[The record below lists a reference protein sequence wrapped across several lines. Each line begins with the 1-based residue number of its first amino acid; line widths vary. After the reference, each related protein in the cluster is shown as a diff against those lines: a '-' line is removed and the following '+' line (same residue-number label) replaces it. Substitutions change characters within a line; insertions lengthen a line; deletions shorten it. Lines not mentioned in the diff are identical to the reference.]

1 MQPHD
6 NHIAPILP
14 PESVPQHVAII
25 MDGNGRWAKG
35 QGHQR
40 LFGHQHGVD
49 AVREVVRTA
58 AEVGVTYLTVYAFS
72 TENWGRP
79 SDEVDGIMH
88 LIAGAILSE
97 LDTLT
102 QAGIR
107 MNFIG
112 DLASLPEALQE
123 SIHTAQQMDLP
134 SDRLRM
140 TLNVALNY
148 SARWELTEAMRQ
160 IASEVQNGTLAPER
174 ITPETIDDHL
184 TTHGMPDPELL
195 IRTSGE
201 KRLSNFLLWQLSY
214 TELYF
219 TDTLWPDFGRE
230 QMLEALRAYGQRH
243 RRFGKL

>member
-1 MQPHD
+1 MQQND
-6 NHIAPILP
+6 NHISPLLP

-35 QGHQR
+35 QGHER

-58 AEVGVTYLTVYAFS
+58 AEVGVKYLTVYAFS

-79 SDEVDGIMH
+79 ADEVDGIMH

-112 DLASLPEALQE
+112 DVASLPQSLQE
-123 SIHTAQQMDLP
+123 SIHKAQQVEIAP
-134 SDRLRM
+134 AHLRM

-160 IASEVQNGTLAPER
+160 IASEVQNGELTPSA
-174 ITPETIDDHL
+174 ITPDTISNHL

-201 KRLSNFLLWQLSY
+201 QRLSNFLLWQLSY

-219 TDTLWPDFGRE
+219 TDILWPEFGRE
-230 QMLEALRAYGQRH
+230 QMLEALRAYGQRQ
-243 RRFGKL
+243 RRFGRL

>member
-1 MQPHD
+1 MQPHN
-6 NHIAPILP
+6 NHISPILA

-35 QGHQR
+35 QGHER

-49 AVREVVRTA
+49 AVREVVQTA
-58 AEVGVTYLTVYAFS
+58 AEVGVRYLTVYAFS

-79 SDEVDGIMH
+79 ADEVDGIMH

-97 LDTLT
+97 LHTLT
-102 QAGIR
+102 QSGVR

-112 DLASLPEALQE
+112 DLTSLPEALQK
-123 SIHTAQQMDLP
+123 SIHTAQQVNIP
-134 SDRLRM
+134 SNQLRM
-140 TLNVALNY
+140 TLTVALNY
-148 SARWELTEAMRQ
+148 SSRWELTEAVRQ
-160 IASEVQNGTLAPER
+160 IASEVQHGALDPGN
-174 ITPETIDDHL
+174 ITPETINQHL

-219 TDTLWPDFGRE
+219 TDTLWPEFGRE
-230 QMLEALRAYGQRH
+230 QMLEALRAYGQRQ
-243 RRFGKL
+243 RRFGRL